1 MNETLL
7 LGIDIGTSSC
17 KLTVITEKG
26 KIAAMAKS
34 DYDVFVYDGNRY
46 EQNAEDYWLG
56 TLSALKKIEEENKG
70 ILSKIKSIGVI
81 GQTSTEIFVDKNGKP
96 IRHAIIW
103 KDTRATAEAEL
114 IKKEFGEQRVEE
126 LLGAKVPISANWA
139 AARLLWISHNE
150 PETAKRTYKILQP
163 KDYVNYKLTGKYFS
177 DKWINKSVV
186 NTFTGKVPEEYIKYL
201 GFTPDVIPPVFA
213 PFEVCGGVTEEIAK
227 LTGLSVGT
235 PVVAGWS
242 DGPATMLGSGA
253 FEKEGIAFNCTG
265 TSEIIGISVK
275 ETQYVDG
282 LMTLPAH
289 ITGSVAVIY
298 GPTQSGSS
306 SLLWYNKNI
315 RGGEDF
321 VCLTDSA
328 KQEKPGCDGLVFL
341 PYIAGERAPIWD
353 AEARGVFANINSQ
366 HNSGSFVRAIMEG
379 VAFSVRHCIETAQN
393 ATGIV
398 PDSIRLSGG
407 GSKVDLWNKIRADV
421 CKRKVQMC
429 ECEETSALGAVM
441 LAGVGIGLWKDL
453 CEASKC
459 TVQTAQ
465 NYEPDSKN
473 YDVYDENYYCYRE
486 LYSALKNIKTK
497 QFKKVEK

>member
-1 MNETLL
+1 MADTLL

-26 KIAAMAKS
+26 EIAAMAKS
-34 DYDVFVYDGNRY
+34 DYEVFMYDGNRY

-56 TLSALKKIEEENKG
+56 SLSALKKIEEENSG
-70 ILSKIKSIGVI
+70 ILSKIKAIGVI

-96 IRHAIIW
+96 LRPAIIW
-103 KDTRATAEAEL
+103 KDTRATAEAEM
-114 IKKEFGEQRVEE
+114 IKKDFGEQKLEG

-139 AARLLWISHNE
+139 ASRLLWISRNE
-150 PETAKRTYKILQP
+150 PAIAQNTYKILQP
-163 KDYVNYKLTGKYFS
+163 KDYINFKLTGKYFS

-186 NTFTGKVPEEYIKYL
+186 NTFTGEVPQEYINYL
-201 GFTPDVIPPVFA
+201 GFSPDVIPSVFA
-213 PFEVCGGVTEEIAK
+213 PFEVCGGVTAEIAE
-227 LTGLSVGT
+227 LTGLSVDT

-265 TSEIIGISVK
+265 TSEIIGMSVK
-275 ETQYVDG
+275 ETKYVDG
-282 LMTLPAH
+282 LMTIPAH
-289 ITGSVAVIY
+289 LTGSVAIIY

-321 VCLTDSA
+321 VSLTNSA
-328 KQEKPGCDGLVFL
+328 AEEKSGCDGLVFL
-341 PYIAGERAPIWD
+341 PYLAGERAPVWD
-353 AEARGVFANINSQ
+353 TEARGIFANINSQ
-366 HNSGSFVRAIMEG
+366 HNSGSLVRAIMEG

-407 GSKVDLWNKIRADV
+407 GSKTALWNQIRADV

-429 ECEETSALGAVM
+429 KCEETSALGAVI
-441 LAGVGIGLWKDL
+441 LAGVGIGLWENL
-453 CEASKC
+453 CEASKSI
-459 TVQTAQ
+459 VKTAKS
-465 NYEPDSKN
+465 YEPDTQTF
-473 YDVYDENYYCYRE
+473 DVYDKNFYCYKE
-486 LYSALKNIKTK
+486 LYKAMKNIKSK
-497 QFKKVEK
+497 I